1 MQLILDL
8 LKTYKVQDERDFF
21 RLGPRFATLLDEFAT
36 RLHHAP
42 QLKKS
47 PFGLSVN
54 LRLTKT
60 TLPLL
65 TNSRLRTLGKKMAV
79 YSASTAIEL
88 PGLTNLVS
96 PEGPRLVRDVGHRNK
111 EMDKFFRHVA
121 GPCLTLKAHI
131 EAGLVS
137 VVPRNCNMFGVPQAQ
152 VVHTLPPAPIF
163 GGPNNQPGNGRKK
176 RKRKSSGLNG
186 IPHAKE
192 LYGLNI
198 VGPGYETLHP
208 TRDDLLEN
216 LFEESVDGASEEEVC
231 LYLPYVKSLSVEEVR
246 RAKEEYF
253 DQFVILYAKLEGLFT
268 QSKQVDS
275 ESKVLELMKAV
286 DHEVRKLRGLHE
298 ELVRTRR
305 LKGYEVAVGT
315 SAMALSL
322 MAPPE
327 VVAALAGAIGAMK
340 AFDGV
345 FHLARANEPRTNL
358 LTKDFYAAWHFQD
371 LAKQA
376 Q

>member
-21 RLGPRFATLLDEFAT
+21 RLGPRFASLLDEFAQ
-36 RLHHAP
+36 RLHQAP

-111 EMDKFFRHVA
+111 EMEKFYRHVA

-137 VVPRNCNMFGVPQAQ
+137 VVPRNCNMHGVPQAQ
-152 VVHTLPPAPIF
+152 AVHSLPPAPVF
-163 GGPNNQPGNGRKK
+163 GGPNPGAGRGKK
-176 RKRKSSGLNG
+176 YKRRWSGLNG
-186 IPHAKE
+186 IQHAKE
-192 LYGLNI
+192 VYGLNI

-216 LFEESVDGASEEEVC
+216 LFEESISGATEEEVC

-246 RAKEEYF
+246 RAKEQYF
-253 DQFVILYAKLEGLFT
+253 DQFVVLYARLEGLFT
-268 QSKQVDS
+268 QSKQFDS
-275 ESKVLELMKAV
+275 ETKVLELMKAV
-286 DHEVRKLRGLHE
+286 DHEVRRLRSLHD

-322 MAPPE
+322 LAPPE
-327 VVAALAGAIGAMK
+327 VVAALAGAIGAIK

-345 FHLARANEPRTNL
+345 WHLARANEPRTNL
-358 LTKDFYAAWHFQD
+358 LTKDFYAAWHFQE
-371 LAKQA
+371 LASQA
-376 Q
+376 R